1 MNERAGKITS
11 VEALF
16 SELNKVVSS
25 KGVSSHP
32 QICIESLARQSR
44 TAAIS
49 IPALSIY
56 EMVLNT
62 FKDAADASETIKLDV
77 PGDAG
82 VVVLRGFNAFDRLRR
97 LALRAMKER
106 ENLLGSSSPRNK
118 VGLQLRLD
126 AANKQIATQ
135 DEDLVHMTLALETAI
150 EKLRAYASQSKNPA
164 LKDKLESDIKEISSF
179 FTLVNNEEIS
189 SLFRVVNNARRSP
202 RVQRSRD

>member
-1 MNERAGKITS
+1 
-11 VEALF
+11 
-16 SELNKVVSS
+16 
-25 KGVSSHP
+25 
-32 QICIESLARQSR
+32 
-44 TAAIS
+44 
-49 IPALSIY
+49 
-56 EMVLNT
+56 
-62 FKDAADASETIKLDV
+62 
-77 PGDAG
+77 
-82 VVVLRGFNAFDRLRR
+82 
-97 LALRAMKER
+97 MKER

>member
-82 VVVLRGFNAFDRLRR
+82 VVVLRA
-97 LALRAMKER
+97 
-106 ENLLGSSSPRNK
+106 STPS
-118 VGLQLRLD
+118 
-126 AANKQIATQ
+126 
-135 DEDLVHMTLALETAI
+135 TA
-150 EKLRAYASQSKNPA
+150 
-164 LKDKLESDIKEISSF
+164 SDV
-179 FTLVNNEEIS
+179 LPC
-189 SLFRVVNNARRSP
+189 AR
-202 RVQRSRD
+202 